1 MIRTATLTLSI
12 CFISTLAA
20 AAELDARRLD
30 NWHQW
35 RGPAASGVAPHGDPP
50 TEWSESKNVRW
61 KTKIP
66 GLGHSTPIVWEDQ
79 VFLLSA
85 VETDRTI
92 DQLPELKAEPPG
104 GYKTPRSANYHKFV
118 VISVDRHT
126 GRIQWRQTAI
136 EEVPHEGRHGTNSYA
151 SGSPITDGRRLIASF
166 GSRGVFCYYLQGTLK
181 WKRDLGDMVT
191 RFGWGEGASPTLH
204 GDSVVVTWDH
214 EGDSRLFV
222 LDAETGQTKWQVDRD
237 EISSWSTPLVVEHK
251 GTAQLIVSAT
261 GRVTAYD
268 LATGR
273 VIWQCGGQTVNVVP
287 SPIVANG
294 VAYCLSGFKG
304 SAAYAISLD
313 SKGDVTDS
321 DRIIWHHGRG
331 TPYVPSALLYGDL
344 LFFNRSNAPVL
355 SCLNA
360 VTGEPVV
367 DGRRMPELK
376 SLYASPVGAADRVYF
391 VGRSGTTLVMKNRP
405 DMEILA
411 VNRLDDPIDASPAIV
426 GRQMF
431 LRGKEHLYCI
441 AEDVLMR

>member
-1 MIRTATLTLSI
+1 MIRTAIFILCI
-12 CFISTLAA
+12 CLPSTITA

-35 RGPAASGVAPHGDPP
+35 RGPLASGVAPHGDPP
-50 TEWSESKNVRW
+50 TEWSESKNVKW

-79 VFLLSA
+79 VFLLA
-85 VETDRTI
+85 AIETDRTI
-92 DQLPELKAEPPG
+92 DQLPELKLEPPG
-104 GYKTPRSANYHKFV
+104 GYQTPRPMNYHKFV
-118 VISVDRHT
+118 VIGVDRRT
-126 GRIQWRQTAI
+126 GRVQWQQTAV

-151 SGSPITDGRRLIASF
+151 SASPITDGRRLIASF
-166 GSRGVFCYYLQGTLK
+166 GSRGVFCYDLEGNLQ

-191 RFGWGEGASPTLH
+191 RFGWGEGASPTVH
-204 GDSVVVTWDH
+204 GDSVVVNWDH
-214 EGDSRLFV
+214 EGDSHLFV

-237 EISSWSTPLVVEHK
+237 EISSWSTPVVGEHN
-251 GTAQLIVSAT
+251 GTTQLIVSGT
-261 GRVTAYD
+261 RRVAAYD

-273 VIWQCGGQTVNVVP
+273 VIWECGGQTVNVIP

-294 VAYCLSGFKG
+294 AVYCLSGFKG

-313 SKGDVTDS
+313 SKGDLTDS
-321 DRIIWHHGRG
+321 DRIIWHHDRG
-331 TPYVPSALLYGDL
+331 TPYVPSALLYGGL
-344 LFFNRSNAPVL
+344 LFFNRSNAPIL

-360 VTGEPVV
+360 ATGEPLV

-376 SLYASPVGAADRVYF
+376 SLYASPVGAADKVYF
-391 VGRSGTTLVMKNRP
+391 VGRSGTTLVLKNRP
-405 DMEILA
+405 AMEIVA

-441 AEDVLMR
+441 AED